1 MTFSAIRLPS
11 FTSLPRRTAAQNA
24 AENVDHADMR
34 REYIERLLSS
44 DACISEYG
52 AQALMGL
59 FPKDF

>member
-1 MTFSAIRLPS
+1 MTLSAIRLPF
-11 FTSLPRRTAAQNA
+11 FTSLPSTKAPQKTAEA
-24 AENVDHADMR
+24 VDHADLR
-34 REYIERLLSS
+34 REYIDWLLSS